1 MICKNCNSENL
12 LKADYCRSC
21 GSPFTQEEKESARSK
36 TLVGVLEKAEDL
48 KGKADK
54 ISDILSLKFI
64 TDNVFVRLALL
75 VLPFIFTMLTTGGAK
90 GMGIMDTDEYEVYYN
105 TTTKEYFVEMTENF
119 VALEMY
125 IPNDTELVEISF
137 ENNGSQYIVGTFET
151 SADLILDKQSS
162 GHYTISAISGGN
174 VTDSI
179 VVYTV

>member
-21 GSPFTQEEKESARSK
+21 GSPFTQEEKEAARSK

-48 KGKADK
+48 KDKADK

-90 GMGIMDTDEYEVYYN
+90 GMGI
-105 TTTKEYFVEMTENF
+105 F
-119 VALEMY
+119 LPP
-125 IPNDTELVEISF
+125 IHRS
-137 ENNGSQYIVGTFET
+137 
-151 SADLILDKQSS
+151 
-162 GHYTISAISGGN
+162 YTLSLYQMI
-174 VTDSI
+174 
-179 VVYTV
+179 